1 MIEASVV
8 ICAHTL
14 DRWDELN
21 SAVESVR
28 SQTLAAREIFV
39 VVDNNE
45 SLRERAAREIEGVTV
60 LANAKEAGLSGGRMT
75 GAEHATAPV
84 ICFLDDDAVADPR
97 WLEELL
103 DAYQDP
109 AVLGAGGPVEPLWR
123 VPPPSWFPDEFRW
136 VVGCTYSGMHVPN
149 GRIRNPI
156 GANMSLRADVLRR
169 AGGFTSDLG
178 RRKLGFSVSGRAT
191 FGGKA
196 ESCEETELCIRAVR
210 LHPGGYFAY
219 RPGARVHHAVP
230 AQRTTWSYF
239 VHRCL
244 IEGTAKAVLT
254 SLAGAK
260 DGLGAE
266 GRYVRVVLPRAVV
279 KNLGA
284 ALCGQAGAAM
294 RAGAIVAGLGLTTFA
309 YARTR
314 FGGLAEIRSRYLF
327 SRLRGRGA

>member
-21 SAVESVR
+21 SAVKSVR
-28 SQTLAAREIFV
+28 SQTRAAREIFV

-84 ICFLDDDAVADPR
+84 ICFLDDDAVADPH

-169 AGGFTSDLG
+169 AGADEEA
-178 RRKLGFSVSGRAT
+178 RRTLVGCYHNLLRQW
-191 FGGKA
+191 A
-196 ESCEETELCIRAVR
+196 ET
-210 LHPGGYFAY
+210 
-219 RPGARVHHAVP
+219 
-230 AQRTTWSYF
+230 
-239 VHRCL
+239 
-244 IEGTAKAVLT
+244 
-254 SLAGAK
+254 
-260 DGLGAE
+260 
-266 GRYVRVVLPRAVV
+266 
-279 KNLGA
+279 
-284 ALCGQAGAAM
+284 
-294 RAGAIVAGLGLTTFA
+294 
-309 YARTR
+309 
-314 FGGLAEIRSRYLF
+314 
-327 SRLRGRGA
+327 